1 MSNTKA
7 TVKGKKLKTENTTV
21 TENKS
26 ELPLNENK
34 PTSSAPVRKT
44 DYVEPT
50 YGNEEIDY
58 DDVYD
63 EADIASAL
71 EMGFI
76 AKALADHKTKVAPES
91 HPDFDGEHCI
101 DCDAEIPEVRLNMGK
116 IRCVDCQS
124 ELELRNKLKG
134 RK

>member
-7 TVKGKKLKTENTTV
+7 TVKGKKLKTGNNT
-21 TENKS
+21 EKNIDS
-26 ELPLNENK
+26 ALSLNENK
-34 PTSSAPVRKT
+34 TKSTPHIRKT

-50 YGNEEIDY
+50 YGNEKIDY

-101 DCDAEIPEVRLNMGK
+101 DCDAEIPEVRLNMGR
-116 IRCVDCQS
+116 IRCVECQS

>member
-21 TENKS
+21 NETKS
-26 ELPLNENK
+26 ELPLDEK
-34 PTSSAPVRKT
+34 KTTSTASVRKT

>member
-7 TVKGKKLKTENTTV
+7 TVKGKKSKTENSKD
-21 TENKS
+21 NKA
-26 ELPLNENK
+26 ELPLEEK
-34 PTSSAPVRKT
+34 KTTSIPVRKT
-44 DYVEPT
+44 NYVEPT

>member
-1 MSNTKA
+1 MTNNKTAIKSKK
-7 TVKGKKLKTENTTV
+7 VKEEVKSEEVKKENTSTKEV
-21 TENKS
+21 KELIKPDYTEPS
-26 ELPLNENK
+26 
-34 PTSSAPVRKT
+34 
-44 DYVEPT
+44 
-50 YGNEEIDY
+50 YGSEEIDY

-76 AKALADHKTKVAPES
+76 AKALADHKNKVAPEQ

-101 DCDAEIPEVRLNMGK
+101 DCDTDIPEVRLKMGK
-116 IRCVDCQS
+116 IRCVDCQA
-124 ELELRNKLKG
+124 ELELRNKLNG

>member
-1 MSNTKA
+1 MTN
-7 TVKGKKLKTENTTV
+7 
-21 TENKS
+21 NKS
-26 ELPLNENK
+26 ATKSKKVKKEEVVKKESSINEAKELIK
-34 PTSSAPVRKT
+34 P
-44 DYVEPT
+44 DYTEPS
-50 YGNEEIDY
+50 YGSEEIDY

-76 AKALADHKTKVAPES
+76 AKALADHKNKVAPEQ

-101 DCDAEIPEVRLNMGK
+101 DCDTDIPEVRLKMGK
-116 IRCVDCQS
+116 IRCVDCQA
-124 ELELRNKLKG
+124 ELELRNKLNG